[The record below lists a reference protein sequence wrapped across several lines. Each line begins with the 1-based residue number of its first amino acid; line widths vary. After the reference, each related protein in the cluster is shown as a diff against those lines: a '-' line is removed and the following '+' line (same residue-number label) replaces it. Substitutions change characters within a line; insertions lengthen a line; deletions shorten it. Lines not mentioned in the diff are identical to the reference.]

1 MEHRL
6 WHFKNLGRITFLEL
20 IWGMRVPESVVY
32 NFLAPSA
39 ILILLG
45 LMSRNNPAYLDI
57 LVPGL
62 IAMTIASSAMQGIGT
77 TMSFMRAYG
86 SWRTLQASPISP
98 PLYFAGLVGSRLIRI
113 VVIVVIMLLTS
124 YFLLGYHMQGSFT
137 LTFLYVMLGTFV
149 FAALGLVIAY
159 LMSSPQAVSGALN
172 FLLLPMIFTSGVLYV
187 SHLQW
192 VKTVS
197 LFFPLTFLVDLLR
210 SNASGEGP
218 GQNWL
223 LNVGVLVVWLV
234 LCSSA
239 ALWLVRKRVEEK

>member
-1 MEHRL
+1 MERLL

-45 LMSRNNPAYLDI
+45 LMRSNPDYLNI

-62 IAMTIASSAMQGIGT
+62 IAMTIASSAMQGVGT
-77 TMSFMRAYG
+77 SMSFMRAYG
-86 SWRTLQASPISP
+86 SWRTLQASPIPP
-98 PLYFAGLVGSRLIRI
+98 PLYFAGLIGSRLIRI
-113 VVIVVIMLLTS
+113 ILIVIIMLLTS
-124 YFLLGYHMQGSFT
+124 YFLLGYRMQGNFA
-137 LTFLYVMLGTFV
+137 LTFLYVLLGTFV

-159 LMSSPQAVSGALN
+159 VMSSPQAVSGALN
-172 FLLLPMIFTSGVLYV
+172 FLLLPMIFTSGVLFV
-187 SHLQW
+187 SQLRW

-197 LFFPLTFLVDLLR
+197 LFFPLTFLVDLIR
-210 SNASGEGP
+210 SNASGQGP

-223 LNVGVLVVWLV
+223 LNVGVLIVWLV
-234 LCSSA
+234 LCSWA
-239 ALWLVRKRVEEK
+239 ALWLARKRVEEK